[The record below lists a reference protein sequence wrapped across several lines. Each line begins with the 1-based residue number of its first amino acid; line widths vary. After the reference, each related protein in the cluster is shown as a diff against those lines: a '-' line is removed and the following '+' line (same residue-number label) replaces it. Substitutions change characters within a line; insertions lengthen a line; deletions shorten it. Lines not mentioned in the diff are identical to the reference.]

1 MVHQLRKLEF
11 RSTNSLS
18 VVEASEKIADL
29 TQMRKWGFGDWRDN
43 SELRVLDNL
52 LEPYSVSL
60 KNLFLVK
67 PDSGDACL

>member
-1 MVHQLRKLEF
+1 M
-11 RSTNSLS
+11 S

-43 SELRVLDNL
+43 SELGALDSL

-60 KNLFLVK
+60 KNLFLLSLIVVVHAFNYQH
-67 PDSGDACL
+67 SGDRWVSDLS